1 MEAVKIINTET
12 LGKQIREK
20 RQALNLTLEATA
32 GLCGV
37 GFRFLSELE
46 RGKNTSEIG
55 KVLQVLTRLG
65 LELYLFEKG
74 KSK

>member
-1 MEAVKIINTET
+1 MDAVKIKNTED
-12 LGKQIREK
+12 LGSRIRSK
-20 RQALNLTLEATA
+20 RKELKLTLEEAS

-55 KVLQVLTRLG
+55 KVLQVLSRLG
-65 LELYLFEKG
+65 LELHLSSKG
-74 KSK
+74 KTG